1 MSLGT
6 RVFQGGVV
14 SSLTGG
20 NIDQV
25 TGNGLD
31 LAERSD

>member
-1 MSLGT
+1 MSLGP

-20 NIDQV
+20 NTDEA
-25 TGNGLD
+25 NGKWID
-31 LAERSD
+31 LAERPD